1 MGAISLGSMFG
12 KVNKESINKRESLIP
27 TDIWQVCFP
36 YSKFQK
42 SSSNQGHY
50 SEEDS
55 NIEGHEVRYSQ
66 VDFLRPLVESMRNQY
81 DQPRSH
87 NVTDLRKH
95 NFFRLM
101 MMIDIDETLMV
112 QRRQTK
118 LS

>member
-1 MGAISLGSMFG
+1 MGAISVGSMFG

-55 NIEGHEVRYSQ
+55 NIEGQKVRYSQ
-66 VDFLRPLVESMRNQY
+66 VARLSQAAGGEYAQNQY
-81 DQPRSH
+81 DQSRSRNVADTRRH
-87 NVTDLRKH
+87 NI
-95 NFFRLM
+95 FRLM
-101 MMIDIDETLMV
+101 IDIVETLHAV
-112 QRRQTK
+112 
-118 LS
+118 